1 MKKLILLLTILLA
14 FTGCSKDDETSNV
27 DLTGKYISE
36 EAGIKE
42 IFLLSLDKD
51 MTGSWENYNLGK
63 LEDKE
68 SFTWSVSNKELSL
81 NYLNGETEQSS
92 YKINAD
98 ELFVGDVTY
107 RKIPDGEFSDLAG
120 HIYAAADWLP
130 SSHQTIYVT
139 YYFKLDGTIEIEHR
153 YEGREGQLYSKTK
166 GKYKTE
172 ASKLLLTIQS
182 IQDCDDCFNNFDA
195 TISIDKKSFT
205 YEVYDVSIG
214 KKRILMFYAV
224 K

>member
-1 MKKLILLLTILLA
+1 MNKLVLFLTALLV

-42 IFLLSLDKD
+42 IFLMSLNKD
-51 MTGSWENYNLGK
+51 MTGSWGNYNLGK
-63 LEDKE
+63 LEDKK
-68 SFTWSVSNKELSL
+68 SFTWSASSNELSL
-81 NYLNGETEQSS
+81 NYSNGETEQST

-107 RKIPDGEFSDLAG
+107 RKIPEAEFSDLVG
-120 HIYAAADWLP
+120 HVYAATDWLS
-130 SSHQTIYVT
+130 SSHQTIYIT
-139 YYFKLDGTIEIEHR
+139 YSFKQDGTIDIEHR
-153 YEGREGQLYSKTK
+153 YEGRKGELYSTTK
-166 GKYKTE
+166 GKYETE
-172 ASKLLLTIQS
+172 SSKLLLAIQS
-182 IQDCDDCFNNFDA
+182 IQDCDDCFNNFEA
-195 TISIDKKSFT
+195 TISADKKSFT

-214 KKRILMFYAV
+214 KKRTLMFYAL